1 MEDKSAGKNIT
12 CPFCFKTFK
21 DWQVHFR
28 MEVREDNPLFEPQK
42 DQKYE
47 NFWSEYGGT
56 TEVSVSDVASQMG
69 ESNGSLPYY
78 RRVYDPHDSRHKDAF
93 IKEDPQANPPCTVL
107 IHDED
112 GMVIGAQDSF
122 GKETTER
129 VCPYCHNPLPEGYGR
144 YPVKFISTIG
154 VTGAGKTV
162 YLSQLCYNMQEKL
175 GEYGIS
181 AYNMTASAT
190 RYMKGNIVS
199 KGKSLPNTTNADQ
212 LLQPLFFKFGH
223 RNACTQTFVFY
234 DIAGENLVSPEND
247 GGGTRLSARAAK
259 YGKFI
264 LHSDAIIF
272 LINPSQFVK
281 EDGAGNDDDKAKKA
295 KKYVPTES
303 LNIISQLFETTKDP
317 KALHATPLAVCISQ
331 VEKPLAVAQGAIV
344 GLNICK
350 SILGQQWLPDMQ
362 LPVIETEGLPKTIP
376 AFNAEDYN
384 KVRDLVENYASKKLA
399 ALSTTLEND
408 FHCYNYFMI
417 ESIGVPLVKKRK
429 SSGTVYQVPDK
440 DPTPKRIIEP
450 LLWILTILLIDGS
463 GRPVVAVEGKI
474 NEPKGWRCPSCNKW
488 CSDTVTFCPKCG
500 VNKKGEWR
508 CRKCKRL
515 NPRSAE
521 WCESLCC
528 NTNRSGGS
536 RGFFVGLFSRISRGR
551 GA

>member
-1 MEDKSAGKNIT
+1 MEDKNAGKNIT

-56 TEVSVSDVASQMG
+56 TEISVTDAGSRTG
-69 ESNGSLPYY
+69 ESNMNLPYY
-78 RRVYDPHDSRHKDAF
+78 RRVYDPRDPRHKDAF
-93 IKEDPQANPPCTVL
+93 IKEDPQANPPRTVL
-107 IHDED
+107 IRDED

-129 VCPYCHNPLPEGYGR
+129 VCPYCHNPLPAGYGR

-162 YLSQLCYNMQEKL
+162 YLSQLCHNMKKKL

-181 AYNMTASAT
+181 VYNITASAT
-190 RYMKGNIVS
+190 RYMKSNKVS
-199 KGKSLPNTTNADQ
+199 KGKSLPKTTNKDL

-234 DIAGENLVSPEND
+234 DIAGENLESPDDAE
-247 GGGTRLSARAAK
+247 GAGLSDRAAK

-272 LINPSQFVK
+272 LIDPSQFVK
-281 EDGAGNDDDKAKKA
+281 EDGVGNDDEAGEYA
-295 KKYVPTES
+295 PGES
-303 LNIISQLFETTKDP
+303 LDIISQLFEATKNP
-317 KALHATPLAVCISQ
+317 EALHKIPLAVCISQ
-331 VEKPLAVAQGAIV
+331 AEKPLTVAQGTTV

-362 LPVIETEGLPKTIP
+362 LPVIDIEGLPKKTIP

-384 KVRDLVENYASKKLA
+384 KVRDLIENHTSEKLTDLSS
-399 ALSTTLEND
+399 ALDNH

-417 ESIGVPLVKKRK
+417 ESIGVPLVKKRE

-488 CSDTVTFCPKCG
+488 CSDAVTFCPKCG

-521 WCESLCC
+521 WCESLGC

-536 RGFFVGLFSRISRGR
+536 RGFIAGLFSRISRGR

>member
-56 TEVSVSDVASQMG
+56 TEVVVTQAEDQAG
-69 ESNGSLPYY
+69 EEFVEVPPYY
-78 RRVYDPHDSRHKDAF
+78 HRVYDPRDPSHKNAF
-93 IKEDPQANPPCTVL
+93 IKEDPQADPPRTVL
-107 IHDED
+107 IRDED

-162 YLSQLCYNMQEKL
+162 YLSQLCYNMQEQL
-175 GEYGIS
+175 GVYGIS
-181 AYNMTASAT
+181 AYNITASAT
-190 RYMKGNIVS
+190 RYMKHNIVS
-199 KGKSLPNTTNADQ
+199 KGKSLPKTTNKDL

-234 DIAGENLVSPEND
+234 DIAGENLVSPKND

-281 EDGAGNDDDKAKKA
+281 EDGAGNDDDT
-295 KKYVPTES
+295 KKYAPTES
-303 LNIISQLFETTKDP
+303 LNIISQLFEASKNP
-317 KALHATPLAVCISQ
+317 ESLHEIPLAVCISQ
-331 VEKPLAVAQGAIV
+331 VERPLAVAQGAIV

-350 SILGQQWLPDMQ
+350 SILRQQWLPHMQ

-384 KVRDLVENYASKKLA
+384 KVRDLVENHASKKLA
-399 ALSTTLEND
+399 ALSTELDNH

-417 ESIGVPLVKKRK
+417 ESIGVPLEKKSE
-429 SSGTVYQVPDK
+429 SSGTVYQVPSK
-440 DPTPKRIIEP
+440 QPVPKRIIEP

-488 CSDTVTFCPKCG
+488 CSDAVTFCPKCG

-515 NPRSAE
+515 NPRSSE
-521 WCESLCC
+521 WCERLGC

-536 RGFFVGLFSRISRGR
+536 RGFFAGLFSRISRGR